1 MPTIKVVSSNAAQQ
15 CPSASTLAS
24 QPDRGVRV
32 SCRNCRAGDHCI
44 AGGVPPEELAK
55 VDEMGFF
62 RRTVRRGEHLYRAGQ
77 RFNALYAVRSGFFK
91 TTVLLEEGRTH
102 VTGFHMA
109 GDVIGSDGIGTGMH
123 ASEAFALEDSE
134 VCVLTFERLEQLTRH
149 LPGLQRSLHRL
160 LSREIVREQGVMALL
175 GGMSADARV
184 AAFLLNLSYRFKARN
199 YSEREFNLRMSRE
212 EHRQL
217 SRPQARDREPHAVP
231 LLRQRA
237 DQRAEQGGAHHRSQ
251 SHARARGTDGAHP
264 RIAGQRRG
272 SRSAAQSLLTIPTA
286 GPRSGPCA
294 AVVKSALDSQRSAPP
309 WTSIASSIAAI
320 PHPRSG
326 TNTPAVT

>member
-15 CPSASTLAS
+15 CPSANSVAS

-32 SCRNCRAGDHCI
+32 SCSNCRAGDHCI
-44 AGGVPPEELAK
+44 AGGVPAEELAK

-123 ASEAFALEDSE
+123 ASEALALEDSE
-134 VCVLTFERLEQLTRH
+134 VCVLTFERLEQLTRN

-199 YSEREFNLRMSRE
+199 YSEKEFNLRMSRE
-212 EHRQL
+212 DIGSYLGLKLETVSRTL
-217 SRPQARDREPHAVP
+217 SRFSDNGLISVQNKAVRIIDRNRMHA
-231 LLRQRA
+231 L
-237 DQRAEQGGAHHRSQ
+237 
-251 SHARARGTDGAHP
+251 
-264 RIAGQRRG
+264 AGQMAPIPA
-272 SRSAAQSLLTIPTA
+272 SQTKAVDAAPL
-286 GPRSGPCA
+286 R
-294 AVVKSALDSQRSAPP
+294 K
-309 WTSIASSIAAI
+309 AS
-320 PHPRSG
+320 
-326 TNTPAVT
+326 